1 MALLKKYYYKIT
13 VVLLLISGA
22 VTGRANNYDNYCS
35 SNEMPDPQSF
45 LPAPLDSANVTL
57 ASDFAGWSWGY
68 GLRNTPRGEQASWES
83 RRGMVRMCTIFSEV
97 LGIDITEDATP
108 AIYRLMYRV
117 GNTCMSNVEAVIP
130 TYHRKRPYALMNEPV
145 WGQFNKPEE
154 LQEDHSY
161 PSSPMAYCWGTALA
175 LAEVAPHLQD
185 TILRRGIEYGT
196 SSVITGAHWPSD
208 VDAAILSASATIA
221 RVHATEQYL
230 ADIAA
235 AREEYVALKG
245 PAETN
250 AYPSI
255 DKILDA
261 PLDATNYR
269 FGSDVAQYWQ
279 YKSFRD
285 TELWTKAI
293 ANDSLTDD
301 YITGLLDACTP
312 LHLSQSE
319 TPNIVTFIKFTKL
332 LLNIH
337 ATTLKKSVFRLR
349 PYRQFGDKKPF
360 SDLSWKVNLESSY
373 PSRHAMIGWGL
384 ALALAEVMPDCQES
398 ILKAGYDYGSSRMI
412 LGTNYAS
419 DLQAARTIAACDLA
433 KLHTIPTFNTLM
445 QRAKEEYQLKK

>member
-1 MALLKKYYYKIT
+1 MTNKVTYCLFA
-13 VVLLLISGA
+13 LLLIFNVNFTVHA
-22 VTGRANNYDNYCS
+22 EDYS
-35 SNEMPDPQSF
+35 SYLVGDKVPNELAYLPTPPDSMQIFSNG
-45 LPAPLDSANVTL
+45 DYVR
-57 ASDFAGWSWGY
+57 WIWGKSV
-68 GLRNTPRGEQASWES
+68 RNTPRGEQASWES